1 MLTTRSENALRFLA
15 ALAKLPNGSM
25 KTLQEIAEEEELP
38 HAYLEQILPSLKKA
52 GIVASQRGAY
62 GGYKLAKPSNEISTW
77 EVVQAVEKKL
87 QRNKETGCPF
97 TDQLL
102 NGLRRSVRGHLEQVS
117 LAGFIDI

>member
-52 GIVASQRGAY
+52 GIIVSQRGAY
-62 GGYKLAKPSNEISTW
+62 GGYKLAKPSGEISTW
-77 EVVQAVEKKL
+77 EVIQAVEKKL
-87 QRNKETGCPF
+87 QKNKQTGCPF
-97 TDQLL
+97 TDHLL
-102 NGLRRSVRGHLEQVS
+102 SGLRLSVRGHLEKVS
-117 LAGFIDI
+117 LAGFLEI